1 MELVGHGETGR
12 ATAPARSATE
22 YAAIKDSV
30 QGWLLDIDAT
40 LFIGMDV
47 MQRAHGARGDL
58 LEIGVF
64 YGKTSI
70 LLGFLA
76 RPGET
81 LVACDVFENTQA
93 LSVEG
98 QGEHDTYHRALRREE
113 FERNYLRFHATLPTV
128 IAAPSSTLDAEA
140 WAGRFRLIHIDGG
153 HEYSVVREDI
163 RLARKMLAPGGI
175 VIFDDWCLPHCAG
188 VGMAVWEDYL
198 RGDMIP
204 LALTDTKFYAKWNES
219 GVSAEA
225 IDDWIAAQPRVV
237 SPQSYELGS
246 HTVRRYTMK
255 PTVVQSAPPPAPR
268 LAALRRLWRVG
279 RSHT

>member
-1 MELVGHGETGR
+1 MELAGRTETGSSE
-12 ATAPARSATE
+12 APARSALE
-22 YAAIKDSV
+22 YVAIKDSV
-30 QGWLLDIDAT
+30 RGWLLDIDAT
-40 LFIGMDV
+40 LFVGVDAL
-47 MQRAHGARGDL
+47 QRAHGIRGDL

-70 LLGFLA
+70 LMGYLA

-81 LVACDVFENTQA
+81 LVACDVFEDTQG

-98 QGEHDTYHRALRREE
+98 QAEHDTYHLTLRRQE
-113 FERNYLRFHATLPTV
+113 FERNYRRFHATLPTIV
-128 IAAPSSTLDAEA
+128 AAPSSTLDAEA

-204 LALTDTKFYAKWNES
+204 LALTDTKFYAKWDDS
-219 GVSAEA
+219 GVSVDEMEN
-225 IDDWIAAQPRVV
+225 WIAAQPRVE
-237 SPQSYELGS
+237 SPQAYQLGA
-246 HTVRRYTMK
+246 HTVRRYIMK
-255 PTVVQSAPPPAPR
+255 PTVVEPAPPPVPR
-268 LAALRRLWRVG
+268 WTALRRLWSAGKG
-279 RSHT
+279 RT